1 MGGERILMGLW
12 CNDVII
18 MLINRLLGRA
28 QRVLVRTERDF
39 GVGNWCEDRAERLS
53 EYLLPLKQ

>member
-1 MGGERILMGLW
+1 MGLW

-18 MLINRLLGRA
+18 MLIIWLLGRA